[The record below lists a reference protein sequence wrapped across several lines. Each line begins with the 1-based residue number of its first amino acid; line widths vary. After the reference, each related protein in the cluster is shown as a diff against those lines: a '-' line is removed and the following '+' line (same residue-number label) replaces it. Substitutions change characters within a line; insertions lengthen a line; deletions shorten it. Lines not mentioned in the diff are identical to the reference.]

1 MSSTVRLAKAPL
13 RFDPQ
18 PVDRRIGLILLATDL
33 TSEPDFVRL
42 VAAPGVALH
51 AARIAYAN
59 PTTPENL
66 AAAAPRLSE
75 AAALLLPDETLD
87 AIVFSCTSASVVIGD
102 VAVAEAIARGKP
114 GVPVVTPPLAAVL
127 GLAALGAHRVSV
139 LTPYTVET
147 SVPMARYFEEK
158 GLELAGVTCLGLTD
172 DRQMARISRQSIIEA
187 AVAATAD
194 DAQALFISCTAVRA
208 AGVIDD
214 IEARIGRPVVTS
226 NQASAWAALNHCGLT
241 AGARAA
247 GRLMR
252 LPMPEAA

>member
-1 MSSTVRLAKAPL
+1 MSATVRLATAPL
-13 RFDPQ
+13 QFDPQ

-59 PTTPENL
+59 PTTPQNL

-75 AAALLLPDETLD
+75 AAALLLPDESLD

-102 VAVAEAIARGKP
+102 AAVADAIALGKP
-114 GVPVVTPPLAAVL
+114 GVPVVTPPLAAVQ
-127 GLAALGAHRVSV
+127 GLMALGARRVSV

-147 SVPMARYFEEK
+147 SVPMARYFEDK
-158 GLELAGVTCLGLTD
+158 GLELAGFTCLGLTD
-172 DRQMARISRQSIIEA
+172 DRQMARISRQSIVDA
-187 AVAATAD
+187 AVSATAD
-194 DAQALFISCTAVRA
+194 DAQALFISCTAVRS
-208 AGVIDD
+208 AGVIDE

-241 AGARAA
+241 AGPRAV

-252 LPMPEAA
+252 IAMPEAA